1 MFPAA
6 FYLLSTDLMKPT
18 QQTHAEHAATDG
30 FLGWFEPLG
39 ELSLLKKKDK
49 TTLLVYIF
57 LSLLVNFAT
66 RTSLEL

>member
-6 FYLLSTDLMKPT
+6 FYLLSTDSMKPT
-18 QQTHAEHAATDG
+18 QQTDHAATDG
-30 FLGWFEPLG
+30 VLGWFEPLG

-49 TTLLVYIF
+49 TTLLVFIF
-57 LSLLVNFAT
+57 LSLLANFAT

>member
-18 QQTHAEHAATDG
+18 QQTHADHAATDG
-30 FLGWFEPLG
+30 VLGWFEPLG
-39 ELSLLKKKDK
+39 GTFPPKKKDK

-57 LSLLVNFAT
+57 L
-66 RTSLEL
+66 TSLEQV